1 MQVQNQ
7 TSNSDL
13 LNQIDQQI
21 NQSIGKT
28 DPKMAQALEQFLA
41 QLLGQDQSQQ
51 SPGGNNQ
58 TGGHGQTDGNDPLA
72 KLKQDL
78 SQGNIGNLITDAMT
92 MLSQGALAA

>member
-1 MQVQNQ
+1 MQVRNQ
-7 TSNSDL
+7 TSNANL

-51 SPGGNNQ
+51 SPSANSQAGSN
-58 TGGHGQTDGNDPLA
+58 GQTHGNDPLG

-78 SQGNIGNLITDAMT
+78 DQGNIGNLITDAMT